1 MPVRRGFL
9 LPLVC
14 ALAPLAAAGAGET
27 LPGPIP
33 AEVVDVID
41 GDTIAVRAHIWLGQ
55 EIAIRVRLAGIDAPE
70 LHGHCASETDLAE
83 RARTTLEA
91 LLADGAAVLRAV
103 HNDRYGGRV
112 VAQVESGEGAWTW
125 RRRCW
130 QPAWCGPTPAAV
142 RGPTGARSLRQ
153 RAGDAG
159 TVPLPGFQ
167 PVRSA

>member
-112 VAQVESGEGAWTW
+112 VAQVESGEGVDVAE
-125 RRRCW
+125 
-130 QPAWCGPTPAAV
+130 ALLAAGLV
-142 RGPTGARSLRQ
+142 RPYTGRGARPDWCAIAAA
-153 RAGDAG
+153 AG
-159 TVPLPGFQ
+159 
-167 PVRSA
+167 R